1 MDGFL
6 KRSDRIILLV
16 GLCIGCI
23 ALAHPHLETFFNS
36 LFPGEGLRDVNGERI
51 VLEEAEV
58 RTPKIIEK
66 VPPVDLNA
74 AGKEKL
80 EELPGVGPVL
90 AERIVRH
97 REEEGPFS
105 SVQDLT
111 EVRGIGPAKLRE
123 MKDEVT
129 ARS

>member
-1 MDGFL
+1 M
-6 KRSDRIILLV
+6 LV

-36 LFPGEGLRDVNGERI
+36 LFPGEGLGDVNGERI

-58 RTPKIIEK
+58 RTPEIIEK

-123 MKDEVT
+123 MKDEVR
-129 ARS
+129 AGS